1 MTILWNSSKICHKLI
16 STRKLHLHLIS
27 KLYVNRRKENGMV
40 RQAQCTPSE
49 ACKIGPGDKL
59 STQLLNVTYSGGDA
73 GWVGFTSNLRVVFGN
88 YSSGMLEFDLFEMY
102 IIEKYVYVR
111 LVCVYVDV
119 ANFVMVCS
127 ACYSSVS
134 QSLIMKNV
142 YLLWMHVCSLFEQHL
157 NLIPKMWISAVIE
170 SCASRKE

>member
-1 MTILWNSSKICHKLI
+1 
-16 STRKLHLHLIS
+16 
-27 KLYVNRRKENGMV
+27 
-40 RQAQCTPSE
+40 
-49 ACKIGPGDKL
+49 
-59 STQLLNVTYSGGDA
+59 
-73 GWVGFTSNLRVVFGN
+73 
-88 YSSGMLEFDLFEMY
+88 MLEFDLFEMY

-111 LVCVYVDV
+111 LVCVCYVDV
-119 ANFVMVCS
+119 ANFVMVCF

-170 SCASRKE
+170 SYASRKE